1 MKAAYLFI
9 ISMVVS
15 FLVLASSVLAEDD
28 TSLAEM
34 HSLHI
39 ENYTSCNI
47 VYQNLQI

>member
-28 TSLAEM
+28 ASLAEM